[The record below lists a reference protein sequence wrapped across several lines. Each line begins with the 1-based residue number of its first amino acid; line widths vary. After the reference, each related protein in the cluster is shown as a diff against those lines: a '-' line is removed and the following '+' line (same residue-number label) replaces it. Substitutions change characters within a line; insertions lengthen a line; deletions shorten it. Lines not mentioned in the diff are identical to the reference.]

1 MIVGREGR
9 RTTTP
14 APPIPKESEP
24 GPCVLHA
31 SRGSGQSVAASM
43 LDEPAL
49 PQSGLDTILLGLTF
63 SVTGA
68 PRALPEPVTRELL

>member
-1 MIVGREGR
+1 
-9 RTTTP
+9 
-14 APPIPKESEP
+14 
-24 GPCVLHA
+24 
-31 SRGSGQSVAASM
+31 M